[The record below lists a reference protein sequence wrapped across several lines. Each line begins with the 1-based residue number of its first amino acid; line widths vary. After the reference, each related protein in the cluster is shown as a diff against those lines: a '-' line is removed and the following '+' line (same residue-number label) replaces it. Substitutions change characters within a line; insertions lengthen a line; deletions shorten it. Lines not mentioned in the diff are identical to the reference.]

1 VTDSPFLRADGFS
14 WCVGIEDTF
23 IGQPIRHSGY
33 ALDEYELTQ
42 HYRFWRDDLDR
53 AASLGVQ
60 GIRYGI
66 PWYRVHP
73 APGRFEWGWVDD
85 VIEYAVHA
93 KGLMVIADLVHYGV
107 PSWIEGG
114 FADEA
119 YPAAVADYAS
129 TFARRYR
136 SLVQHYT
143 PLNEPIITAQFC
155 GRRGLWPPYLV
166 GDEGWVR
173 VVLGVVAGIQS
184 SIAAIRRADDQAVIV
199 HVEAARQVDG
209 SDDLVAQVQREALL
223 AFLPTDLVLGSVDRD
238 HPLTKWLLASGA
250 TMNELDALR
259 SQRARIDVLGINY
272 YPDFSRRELVRHDGT
287 VAEVAVDGGPAGLKA
302 SLTVFH
308 DRYGLPLF
316 VSETSTDGDDARRI
330 AWLRASV
337 TAVGDLRAAGVPVR
351 GYTWWPLFDFVDW
364 SHSIGD
370 RRMEDFLV
378 RRTGLNG
385 VSAFVEPFQP
395 TGTPGSDPTP
405 FLRRMGLWRLERH
418 GDHLRRIETPAA
430 EELRKIVQRV
440 APTDVKAASRRRLGE
455 ATAANADQ

>member
-1 VTDSPFLRADGFS
+1 MTDSPLLQTDSFL

-53 AASLGVQ
+53 AASLGVR

-66 PWYRVHP
+66 PWYRVNP
-73 APGRFEWGWVDD
+73 APGRFEWDWVDE
-85 VIEYAVHA
+85 VLEYAVHS
-93 KGLMVIADLVHYGV
+93 KGLTVIADLVHYGV
-107 PSWIEGG
+107 PSWVENG

-119 YPAAVADYAS
+119 YPAAVAHYAG

-143 PLNEPIITAQFC
+143 PLNEPIITARFC

-166 GDEGWVR
+166 GDHGWVR
-173 VVLGVVAGIQS
+173 VTLGVAAGIQS
-184 SIAAIRRADDQAVIV
+184 SIEAIRREHDQAVIV
-199 HVEAARQVDG
+199 HVEAARLVDG
-209 SDDLVAQVQREALL
+209 SDELAAQVQQEALR
-223 AFLPTDLVLGSVDRD
+223 AFLPTDLVLGLVDRD
-238 HPLTKWLLASGA
+238 HPLTGWLLANGA
-250 TMNELDALR
+250 KKSEVDRLR
-259 SQRARIDVLGINY
+259 SLGTWIDVLGINY

-287 VAEVAVDGGPAGLKA
+287 IAEVAVDGGPAGLQA
-302 SLTVFH
+302 SLRAFH

-330 AWLRASV
+330 TWLRASV
-337 TAVGDLRAAGVPVR
+337 AAVGDLRTSGVPVR

-364 SHSIGD
+364 SHSIGS

-378 RRTGLNG
+378 RQTPLNG
-385 VSAFVEPFQP
+385 ETAFVAPFQP

-418 GDHLRRIETPAA
+418 GDRLRRTETAA
-430 EELRKIVQRV
+430 AGVLRSLLPQRIHS
-440 APTDVKAASRRRLGE
+440 TDVK
-455 ATAANADQ
+455 TKP